1 MLATNSEFLIH
12 IWPKLWL
19 LLDKINQ
26 SLKGYFIR
34 LQKYT
39 DQKNWVSCKYAIS
52 SEILI
57 KWCYLTVQGDEI
69 VECDGNEFKPSPETT
84 TCVPIPSAALVDS
97 IFNINPIPAGLF
109 WGEGRLKPPPPSLFA
124 ILPWDLGKGGL
135 PNVSRQICQW
145 PTYFWNVEIVFKLC
159 C

>member
-1 MLATNSEFLIH
+1 MSVGHKLWISNPY

-57 KWCYLTVQGDEI
+57 KWRYLTVQGDEI

-109 WGEGRLKPPPPSLFA
+109 WGEGRLKHPSPFCDSTLR
-124 ILPWDLGKGGL
+124 LGKGGFAK
-135 PNVSRQICQW
+135 C
-145 PTYFWNVEIVFKLC
+145 
-159 C
+159 